1 MMKRNDR
8 SAKSAPRSSRPL
20 SQEECRFVKGGD
32 SGGGLL
38 AFPFIQQAMQTTPG
52 QDSNG

>member
-1 MMKRNDR
+1 MKRNSRTVKSDGCFR
-8 SAKSAPRSSRPL
+8 SL

-32 SGGGLL
+32 SGSLL
-38 AFPFIQQAMQTTPG
+38 AFPFIQQAMQSAPG

>member
-1 MMKRNDR
+1 MKRNARTVKSDACFR
-8 SAKSAPRSSRPL
+8 SL
-20 SQEECRFVKGGD
+20 SQEEFCFVKGGD

-38 AFPFIQQAMQTTPG
+38 AFPFIQQAMQSAPS